1 MLIANR
7 FIPLPVGNIHLH
19 VLICLHGLSLFLRGV
34 EKCTEHTINRNTNV
48 KLAASPSDI
57 LRVWIPEFRLKVES
71 YDMIFRCKETPNP
84 NSFAN
89 HKFLFYYLYLALRKV
104 EVGEKLG

>member
-34 EKCTEHTINRNTNV
+34 EKWTEQAINRNTNV
-48 KLAASPSDI
+48 KLAAFPSA
-57 LRVWIPEFRLKVES
+57 
-71 YDMIFRCKETPNP
+71 IFRVQIQIASYE
-84 NSFAN
+84 
-89 HKFLFYYLYLALRKV
+89 LMIL
-104 EVGEKLG
+104 